1 MGPQKSLSC
10 LASSIMVHLPQLG
23 LSFTATVLSALSPL
37 SSPSSICILDD
48 PCLLRSS
55 ERKQSGAEPTRG
67 RRLEMREFVGD
78 WNTKQRLPVG
88 FDGWTK
94 RLEKLCTLM
103 LQSLGIRWR
112 MVDGCT
118 KN

>member
-1 MGPQKSLSC
+1 MGPQKSLSF

-48 PCLLRSS
+48 PVPL
-55 ERKQSGAEPTRG
+55 K
-67 RRLEMREFVGD
+67 
-78 WNTKQRLPVG
+78 LPVG